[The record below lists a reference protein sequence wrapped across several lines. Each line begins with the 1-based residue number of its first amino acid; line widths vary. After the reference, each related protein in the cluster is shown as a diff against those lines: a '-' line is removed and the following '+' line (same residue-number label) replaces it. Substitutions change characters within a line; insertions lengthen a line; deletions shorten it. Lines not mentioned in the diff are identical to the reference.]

1 MQVTAK
7 PYNCAINKK
16 SMSALQRIP
25 FGFSKLAYALIII
38 YMLSS
43 YNVWRTWLGEGGHPF
58 YSDVNVYYSYLPALF
73 VHGDLTFSFPNNY
86 WMVQA
91 ENGNVVMKSTMGM
104 AYMYMP
110 FFLVGHGIA
119 KLTGAPATGYSKP
132 YAWSVYY
139 GTLLYMM
146 LGLYFLRKALRRYF
160 SEVATGITLLA
171 VYLGTNLMF
180 YNLGTGEM
188 THGYLFSIYGVLI
201 YKLIRWND
209 TGAYRHLYMIAFLCG
224 LACVIRSV
232 EVFTL
237 ALIVPFFGVTNKA
250 SFNKRFNELFAHP
263 LKLLLAILLF
273 IIPMIPQAIYW
284 KIITGNWFFY
294 SYPGEKFFFDNPKLF
309 DFLFSYRKGW
319 FVYTPMM
326 ILAVAGLFYLRKFA
340 KEWMFILPITLIV
353 VLYVLSSWWTW
364 WYGGGYGMRAMI
376 QFYAF
381 LAFPMAALFEHM
393 QQSTPLKWSRNLIVV
408 AFIWYSLLQS
418 YQYKKVYIHWDSM
431 SKDTYWLIFGKK
443 SLTQEELDRYD
454 STLDPPDYELAK
466 QGIR

>member
-1 MQVTAK
+1 
-7 PYNCAINKK
+7 
-16 SMSALQRIP
+16 
-25 FGFSKLAYALIII
+25 
-38 YMLSS
+38 
-43 YNVWRTWLGEGGHPF
+43 
-58 YSDVNVYYSYLPALF
+58 
-73 VHGDLTFSFPNNY
+73 
-86 WMVQA
+86 
-91 ENGNVVMKSTMGM
+91 
-104 AYMYMP
+104 
-110 FFLVGHGIA
+110 
-119 KLTGAPATGYSKP
+119 
-132 YAWSVYY
+132 
-139 GTLLYMM
+139 
-146 LGLYFLRKALRRYF
+146 
-160 SEVATGITLLA
+160 
-171 VYLGTNLMF
+171 
-180 YNLGTGEM
+180 
-188 THGYLFSIYGVLI
+188 
-201 YKLIRWND
+201 
-209 TGAYRHLYMIAFLCG
+209 
-224 LACVIRSV
+224 
-232 EVFTL
+232 
-237 ALIVPFFGVTNKA
+237 
-250 SFNKRFNELFAHP
+250 LFAHP